1 MSQGQVAQLTAA
13 NEELHNS
20 LLGKRQDGLYP
31 IPSEEYGGLGID
43 GVHSLAS
50 HSPRSA
56 RVYLLVSSRDP
67 AFRAH
72 AIQNMTGTSGC
83 QRAGAEALVPYPLPV
98 PPADNW
104 IEFGLTIAR
113 LFARV
118 ESNQR
123 QSYTLAAQRDALLPR
138 VVSGELQVGGPE
150 ASDGRLAK

>member
-1 MSQGQVAQLTAA
+1 
-13 NEELHNS
+13 
-20 LLGKRQDGLYP
+20 
-31 IPSEEYGGLGID
+31 
-43 GVHSLAS
+43 
-50 HSPRSA
+50 
-56 RVYLLVSSRDP
+56 
-67 AFRAH
+67 
-72 AIQNMTGTSGC
+72 MTGTSGR

>member
-72 AIQNMTGTSGC
+72 AIQNMTGTSGR

-118 ESNQR
+118 ESN
-123 QSYTLAAQRDALLPR
+123 
-138 VVSGELQVGGPE
+138 
-150 ASDGRLAK
+150 